1 MKREESSLNSYLMLI
16 SAMLLY
22 GTIGVFRRYIPLSSG
37 MLAFS
42 RGLLGS
48 LFLWGLVCL
57 RGRGKTERIGRRS
70 LLLLLALT
78 GALIGAN
85 WMLLFEAYN
94 HTTVATA
101 TMCYYMQP
109 TLVILLSPLVL
120 RERLTARRLACA
132 GAAVA
137 GMAFVSGVADGGGIG
152 ARDLSGVAFGL
163 GAAALYATVILL
175 NKKLQVEDV
184 YRKTA
189 VQLTAATVALAP
201 YVLLTED
208 FAAIRLDARAAVLV
222 LIVGI
227 VHTGVAYAM
236 YFGSMKRLRA
246 QTIALLSYIDPVFA
260 LLLSAAVLH
269 EPITPLGLLGAALI
283 IGSALVSE
291 GRRQKR

>member
-1 MKREESSLNSYLMLI
+1 MKRKESSLKSYLMLI

-48 LFLWGLVCL
+48 LFLWGLVRL

-70 LLLLLALT
+70 LLLLALT

-137 GMAFVSGVADGGGIG
+137 GMAFVSGVADGGGIS

>member
-1 MKREESSLNSYLMLI
+1 MKREESSLKSYLMLI

-22 GTIGVFRRYIPLSSG
+22 GTIGIFRRYIPLSSG

-57 RGRGKTERIGRRS
+57 RGRGKTERIGRKD
-70 LLLLLALT
+70 LLLLALT

-137 GMAFVSGVADGGGIG
+137 GMALVSGVADGGGIG

-175 NKKLQVEDV
+175 NKRVKVEDA
-184 YRKTA
+184 YKKTA
-189 VQLTAATVALAP
+189 IQLTAATVALAP

-283 IGSALVSE
+283 IGSALVGE
-291 GRRQKR
+291 GRRQGA

>member
-1 MKREESSLNSYLMLI
+1 MKREESSLKSYLMLI

-48 LFLWGLVCL
+48 LFLWGLVRL
-57 RGRGKTERIGRRS
+57 RGRGRAEWIGRKD
-70 LLLLLALT
+70 LLLLALT

-137 GMAFVSGVADGGGIG
+137 GMALVSGVADGGGIG

-222 LIVGI
+222 LIVGV

-269 EPITPLGLLGAALI
+269 EPITPLGVLGAALI
-283 IGSALVSE
+283 LGSALVGE
-291 GRRQKR
+291 GRRQGA

>member
-48 LFLWGLVCL
+48 LFLWGIVRL
-57 RGRGKTERIGRRS
+57 RGRGRAEWIGRTD
-70 LLLLLALT
+70 LLLLALT

-137 GMAFVSGVADGGGIG
+137 GMAFVSGAADGGGIG

-222 LIVGI
+222 LIVGV

-269 EPITPLGLLGAALI
+269 EPITPLGVLGAALI
-283 IGSALVSE
+283 LGSALVGE
-291 GRRQKR
+291 GRRQGV

>member
-48 LFLWGLVCL
+48 LFLWGLVRL
-57 RGRGKTERIGRRS
+57 RGRGRAEWIGRKD
-70 LLLLLALT
+70 LLLLALT

-137 GMAFVSGVADGGGIG
+137 GMAFVSGVADGGGIS

-175 NKKLQVEDV
+175 NKRVQVEDA
-184 YRKTA
+184 YKKTA
-189 VQLTAATVALAP
+189 IQLTAATVALAP

-208 FAAIRLDARAAVLV
+208 FAAIRLDARAAALV

-283 IGSALVSE
+283 IGSALVGE

>member
-48 LFLWGLVCL
+48 LFLWGIVRL
-57 RGRGKTERIGRRS
+57 RGRGRAEWIGRKD
-70 LLLLLALT
+70 LLLLALT

-137 GMAFVSGVADGGGIG
+137 GMAFVSGAADGGGIG

-222 LIVGI
+222 LIVGV

-269 EPITPLGLLGAALI
+269 EPITPLGVLGAALI
-283 IGSALVSE
+283 LGSALVGE
-291 GRRQKR
+291 GRRQGV

>member
-1 MKREESSLNSYLMLI
+1 MKREESSLKSYLMLI

-22 GTIGVFRRYIPLSSG
+22 GTIGIFRRYIPLSSG

-48 LFLWGLVCL
+48 LFLWGIVRL
-57 RGRGKTERIGRRS
+57 RGRGRAEWIGRKD
-70 LLLLLALT
+70 LLLLALT

-137 GMAFVSGVADGGGIG
+137 GMAFVSGAADGGGIG

-222 LIVGI
+222 LIVGV

-269 EPITPLGLLGAALI
+269 EPITPLGVLGAALI
-283 IGSALVSE
+283 LGSALVGE

>member
-48 LFLWGLVCL
+48 LFLWGLVRL
-57 RGRGKTERIGRRS
+57 RGRGRAEWIGRKD
-70 LLLLLALT
+70 LLLLALT

-137 GMAFVSGVADGGGIG
+137 GMAFVSGVADGGGIS

-222 LIVGI
+222 LIVGV

-269 EPITPLGLLGAALI
+269 EPITPLGVLGAALI
-283 IGSALVSE
+283 LGSALVGE

>member
-1 MKREESSLNSYLMLI
+1 M
-16 SAMLLY
+16 
-22 GTIGVFRRYIPLSSG
+22 
-37 MLAFS
+37 
-42 RGLLGS
+42 
-48 LFLWGLVCL
+48 
-57 RGRGKTERIGRRS
+57 
-70 LLLLLALT
+70 
-78 GALIGAN
+78 
-85 WMLLFEAYN
+85 
-94 HTTVATA
+94 
-101 TMCYYMQP
+101 
-109 TLVILLSPLVL
+109 
-120 RERLTARRLACA
+120 
-132 GAAVA
+132 
-137 GMAFVSGVADGGGIG
+137 
-152 ARDLSGVAFGL
+152 
-163 GAAALYATVILL
+163 ILL
-175 NKKLQVEDV
+175 NKRVQVEDV

>member
-48 LFLWGLVCL
+48 LFLWGLVRL
-57 RGRGKTERIGRRS
+57 RGRGKTEWIGRKD
-70 LLLLLALT
+70 LLLLALT

-132 GAAVA
+132 
-137 GMAFVSGVADGGGIG
+137 
-152 ARDLSGVAFGL
+152 
-163 GAAALYATVILL
+163 
-175 NKKLQVEDV
+175 
-184 YRKTA
+184 
-189 VQLTAATVALAP
+189 
-201 YVLLTED
+201 
-208 FAAIRLDARAAVLV
+208 RA
-222 LIVGI
+222 
-227 VHTGVAYAM
+227 
-236 YFGSMKRLRA
+236 
-246 QTIALLSYIDPVFA
+246 
-260 LLLSAAVLH
+260 
-269 EPITPLGLLGAALI
+269 
-283 IGSALVSE
+283 
-291 GRRQKR
+291 

>member
-1 MKREESSLNSYLMLI
+1 
-16 SAMLLY
+16 
-22 GTIGVFRRYIPLSSG
+22 

-48 LFLWGLVCL
+48 LFLWGLVRL
-57 RGRGKTERIGRRS
+57 RGRGKTEWIGRKD
-70 LLLLLALT
+70 LLLLALT

-137 GMAFVSGVADGGGIG
+137 GMAFVSGVADGGGIS

-175 NKKLQVEDV
+175 NKRMQVEDV
-184 YRKTA
+184 YKKTA
-189 VQLTAATVALAP
+189 IQLTAATVALAP

-283 IGSALVSE
+283 LGSALVGE

>member
-1 MKREESSLNSYLMLI
+1 MKREDSSLKSYLMLI

-48 LFLWGLVCL
+48 LFLWGLVRL

-70 LLLLLALT
+70 LLLLALT

-137 GMAFVSGVADGGGIG
+137 GMAFVSGVADGGGIS

-291 GRRQKR
+291 GRRQKS

>member
-48 LFLWGLVCL
+48 LFLWGLVRL
-57 RGRGKTERIGRRS
+57 RGRGRAEWIGRKD
-70 LLLLLALT
+70 LLLLALT

-137 GMAFVSGVADGGGIG
+137 GMAFVSGVADGGGIS

-175 NKKLQVEDV
+175 NKRVQVEDA
-184 YRKTA
+184 YKKTA
-189 VQLTAATVALAP
+189 IQLTAATVALAP

-269 EPITPLGLLGAALI
+269 EPITPLGVLGAALI
-283 IGSALVSE
+283 IGSALVGE

>member
-48 LFLWGLVCL
+48 LFLWGLVRL
-57 RGRGKTERIGRRS
+57 RGRGGAEWIGRKD
-70 LLLLLALT
+70 LLLLALT

-137 GMAFVSGVADGGGIG
+137 GMAFVSGVADGGGIS

-175 NKKLQVEDV
+175 NKRVQVEDA
-184 YRKTA
+184 YKKTA
-189 VQLTAATVALAP
+189 IQLTAATVALAP

-208 FAAIRLDARAAVLV
+208 FVAIRLDARAAVLV

-283 IGSALVSE
+283 IGSALVGE

>member
-48 LFLWGLVCL
+48 LFLWGIVRL
-57 RGRGKTERIGRRS
+57 RGRGRAEWIGRKD
-70 LLLLLALT
+70 LLLLALT

-137 GMAFVSGVADGGGIG
+137 GMAFVSGAADGGGIG

-222 LIVGI
+222 LIVGV

-283 IGSALVSE
+283 IGSALVGE
-291 GRRQKR
+291 GRRQSR

>member
-1 MKREESSLNSYLMLI
+1 MKREESGLNSYLMLI

-48 LFLWGLVCL
+48 LFLWGLVRL
-57 RGRGKTERIGRRS
+57 RGRGRAEWIGCKD
-70 LLLLLALT
+70 LLLLALT
-78 GALIGAN
+78 GVLIGAN

-101 TMCYYMQP
+101 TMCCYMQP

-137 GMAFVSGVADGGGIG
+137 GMAFVSGVADGGGIS

-222 LIVGI
+222 LIVGV

-269 EPITPLGLLGAALI
+269 EPITPLGVLGAALI
-283 IGSALVSE
+283 LGSALVGE
-291 GRRQKR
+291 GRRRKR

>member
-48 LFLWGLVCL
+48 LFLWGLVRL
-57 RGRGKTERIGRRS
+57 RGRGRAEWIGRKD
-70 LLLLLALT
+70 LLLLALT

-137 GMAFVSGVADGGGIG
+137 GMAFVSGVADGGGIS

-163 GAAALYATVILL
+163 GAASLYATVILL
-175 NKKLQVEDV
+175 NKRMQVEDA

-208 FAAIRLDARAAVLV
+208 FAAIRLDALAAVLV

-269 EPITPLGLLGAALI
+269 ESITPLGLLGAALI

>member
-48 LFLWGLVCL
+48 LFLWGLVRL
-57 RGRGKTERIGRRS
+57 RGRGRAEWIGRKD
-70 LLLLLALT
+70 LLLLALT

-137 GMAFVSGVADGGGIG
+137 GMAFVSGVADGGGIS

-175 NKKLQVEDV
+175 NKRVQVEDA
-184 YRKTA
+184 YKKTA
-189 VQLTAATVALAP
+189 IQLTAATVALAP

-208 FAAIRLDARAAVLV
+208 FAAIRLDARAAALV

>member
-1 MKREESSLNSYLMLI
+1 MKREESSLKSYLMLI

-48 LFLWGLVCL
+48 LFLWGLVRL
-57 RGRGKTERIGRRS
+57 RGRGKTEWIGRKD
-70 LLLLLALT
+70 LLLLALT

-184 YRKTA
+184 YKKTA

-208 FAAIRLDARAAVLV
+208 FAAIRLDARAAALV

-283 IGSALVSE
+283 LGSALVGE

>member
-48 LFLWGLVCL
+48 LFLWGLVRL
-57 RGRGKTERIGRRS
+57 RGRGRAEWIGRKD
-70 LLLLLALT
+70 LLLLALT

-137 GMAFVSGVADGGGIG
+137 GMAFVSGVADGGGIS

-175 NKKLQVEDV
+175 NKRVQVEDA
-184 YRKTA
+184 YKKTA
-189 VQLTAATVALAP
+189 IQLTAATVALAP

-208 FAAIRLDARAAVLV
+208 FAAIRLDARAAALV

-291 GRRQKR
+291 GRRQKS

>member
-48 LFLWGLVCL
+48 LFLWGLVRL
-57 RGRGKTERIGRRS
+57 RGRGRAEWIGRKD
-70 LLLLLALT
+70 LLLLALT

-101 TMCYYMQP
+101 TMCSYMQP

-137 GMAFVSGVADGGGIG
+137 GMAFVSGVADGGGIS

-208 FAAIRLDARAAVLV
+208 FVAIRLDARAAVLV

-291 GRRQKR
+291 GRRQKS

>member
-48 LFLWGLVCL
+48 LFLWGLVRL
-57 RGRGKTERIGRRS
+57 RGRGRAEWIGRKD
-70 LLLLLALT
+70 LLLLALT

-137 GMAFVSGVADGGGIG
+137 GMAFVSGVADGGGIS

-184 YRKTA
+184 YKKTA

-208 FAAIRLDARAAVLV
+208 FAAIRLDSRAAVLV

-269 EPITPLGLLGAALI
+269 EPITPLGRLGAALI
-283 IGSALVSE
+283 LGSALVGE